1 MEKLNKNEFVSL
13 MNYCGKPMLS
23 VTEKNILSYLIRCD
37 RPFTIGYICQKLDYT
52 TQEIRDCF
60 KKVYKAFKVY
70 ESEDGDKTNN
80 RFIFDESIVGRNTNS
95 IDDADE
101 MLELEKRLDYC
112 KDVIENTD
120 MSESTKN
127 SIKVLV
133 NIYELLQHKRHFVYA
148 LMKLSDHSR
157 VWAGEKIPQKYKYNM
172 LLALANDTMEK
183 YEFSEPQK
191 VIIDKCIKAIRLN
204 DRAS

>member
-1 MEKLNKNEFVSL
+1 MEKLNKDEFITL

-23 VTEKNILSYLIRCD
+23 VTEKNILGYLIRCN

-80 RFIFDESIVGRNTNS
+80 RFIFNEAVVGRTTNS
-95 IDDADE
+95 IDDADGMVE
-101 MLELEKRLDYC
+101 QEKRLDYC
-112 KDVIENTD
+112 KDEVEKTD

-127 SIKVLV
+127 SIRVLV
-133 NIYELLQHKRHFVYA
+133 NIYELLQYKRHFVYA

-157 VWAGEKIPQKYKYNM
+157 IWAGEKIPEKYKYNM

-183 YEFSEPQK
+183 YEFSDPQK
-191 VIIDKCIKAIRLN
+191 VIIDKCIKAIKLN

>member
-1 MEKLNKNEFVSL
+1 MEKLNKNEFIAL

-23 VTEKNILSYLIRCD
+23 VTEKNILGYLIRCN

-80 RFIFDESIVGRNTNS
+80 RFIFDEAVVGRTTNS
-95 IDDADE
+95 IDDADA
-101 MLELEKRLDYC
+101 MLELEKHLDFC
-112 KDVIENTD
+112 KDEIENTD
-120 MSESTKN
+120 MSENTKN
-127 SIKVLV
+127 SIRVLV
-133 NIYELLQHKRHFVYA
+133 NIYELLQYKRHFIYT

-157 VWAGEKIPQKYKYNM
+157 VWAGKNIPEKYKYNM

-183 YEFSEPQK
+183 YDFSDPQK